1 MFETRVVTPSSVQSV
16 TSIPPS
22 NLTAGGGTASSDL
35 SSESA
40 IGRSTV
46 EVAVQQLISELQ
58 GAETERGTVISLP
71 GDVLFD
77 FDKSDI
83 RRDAEP
89 VLARLASLIEK
100 LSQAA
105 VEIEGHTDAMGSDA
119 YNQRLSERRALSVK
133 NHLVSGYGLAAERL
147 RTTGYGESQPV
158 APNSH
163 ADGSDNPAG
172 RQLNRRVEVIIAD

>member
-1 MFETRVVTPSSVQSV
+1 MFEARVVTPSTVQSV
-16 TSIPPS
+16 TAIPSS
-22 NLTAGGGTASSDL
+22 NLTAGADTGASAL
-35 SSESA
+35 SSGSV
-40 IGRSTV
+40 IGSSTV
-46 EVAVQQLISELQ
+46 EVTVQQLITELQ
-58 GAETERGTVISLP
+58 GVETERGTLISLP

-89 VLARLASLIEK
+89 VLARLANLIEK
-100 LSQAA
+100 LSQAP

-119 YNQRLSERRALSVK
+119 YNQSLSERRALSVK
-133 NHLVSGYGLAAERL
+133 NYLVRGFGLDAERL
-147 RTTGYGESQPV
+147 QTTGYGESRPV

-163 ADGSDNPAG
+163 ANGSDNPSG

>member
-22 NLTAGGGTASSDL
+22 NLTPGGGTASSDL

-46 EVAVQQLISELQ
+46 EVTVQQLISELQ

-119 YNQRLSERRALSVK
+119 YNQSLSERRALSVK

-147 RTTGYGESQPV
+147 GTTGYGERQPV